1 MKTGLK
7 APSSCRGFDSPVD
20 EGCVD
25 LCGWVQLGAVPL
37 ASDQGL
43 GSKAGGGL
51 TTRPPA
57 SFNSFP

>member
-1 MKTGLK
+1 MKSGLK
-7 APSSCRGFDSPVD
+7 APSSCRGFDSPVGGRD
-20 EGCVD
+20 AD
-25 LCGWVQLGAVPL
+25 PCGWVQLGAVPL

-51 TTRPPA
+51 TTRSAA